1 MVGKLSNLP
10 SFSVTMSPTWSGEEK
25 QLDSF
30 LALLLISS
38 VTLNRVSFKGRSERF
53 KIQ

>member
-10 SFSVTMSPTWSGEEK
+10 TVFRSPSPMWSGEEK

-38 VTLNRVSFKGRSERF
+38 VTLNRVLFKGRSERF